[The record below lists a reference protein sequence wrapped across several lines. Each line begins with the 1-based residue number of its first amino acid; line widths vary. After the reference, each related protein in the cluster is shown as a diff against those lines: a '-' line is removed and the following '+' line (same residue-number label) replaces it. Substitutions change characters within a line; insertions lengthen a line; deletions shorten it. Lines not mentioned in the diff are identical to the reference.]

1 MDNRPRGREKNVT
14 GGGAGVHRRG
24 EGLGTGKVG
33 SGSGMPQRPAGGG
46 NGGPQRSGGQRS
58 GGTRGGVPL
67 IAILLALLLGG
78 GGGLGALSGLFGGSS
93 STPSYTPSTSYTG
106 SASSGGSAYS
116 GSVVQS
122 LFSTG
127 AASAGD
133 QWTSSANT
141 GKLNTAVAPEARAKF
156 TTLRGGG
163 KDTVTIL
170 VYMCGTDLESKN
182 SMATSDLSEMAKA
195 TIGSNV
201 NLIVYTGGC
210 RQWQN
215 NAVSSQ
221 VNQIWQVKN
230 GGLTC
235 LNQNAGTASMTDP
248 GTLQSFLKWG
258 GRNYPADRT
267 MLIFW
272 DHGGGS
278 LSGYGYDEKNPSSGS
293 MTLSQID
300 GALAG
305 AGLKYDFV
313 GFDACLMATAET
325 ALMLS
330 KYADYLIAS
339 EETEP
344 GVGWYY
350 TNWLTELSANTS
362 LPTIEVGRKIAD
374 DFVDVCARTCRGQQ
388 TTLSVVDLAE
398 LGETLG
404 DEFAAFAKDTRELI
418 QNDGYQTVSSARSG
432 AREFA
437 ASSAIDQIDLV
448 HFARNLGTDEGE
460 ALAQVLL
467 SAVKYNRTGNM
478 TNAYGLSIYFPYK
491 KASKVDQAVDTY
503 DRIGVDDEYSACIRE
518 FASLEVSG
526 QAVSGGT
533 ASPLGSLLGGSASQV
548 SSGDIAQLLGLF
560 LGGDVSSV
568 AGLTAGNTGFLS
580 GRSLSDSDIA
590 AYLAEKRF
598 DPSYLTWTDGRL
610 LLPQEQWDLVQGLDL
625 NVFYDDGTG
634 YVDLGLDNVYE
645 FDASGNLLG
654 ETDGTWLSINDQ
666 PVAYYHLSTAE
677 EGEHY
682 TITGYVPALLNG
694 ERMELILIFSD
705 ETPYGY
711 IAGARPAYADGETET
726 VARGLTEVLPGDT
739 LDFLCDYYS
748 YDGQYQDS
756 YFLGEQM
763 TVTDQMTISNTYLGE
778 GVLAMYRFTDLYGQH
793 YWTDPMD

>member
-93 STPSYTPSTSYTG
+93 FTPSYTPSTSYTG

-141 GKLNTAVAPEARAKF
+141 GRLNTAVAPEARAKF

-590 AYLAEKRF
+590 AYLAEKHF

-677 EGEHY
+677 EGDHY

-726 VARGLTEVLPGDT
+726 VARGLTEVLLGDT

>member
-141 GKLNTAVAPEARAKF
+141 GRLNTAVAPEARAKF

-568 AGLTAGNTGFLS
+568 AGLTAENTGFLS

-590 AYLAEKRF
+590 AYLAEKHF

-726 VARGLTEVLPGDT
+726 VARGLTEVLLGDT

>member
-362 LPTIEVGRKIAD
+362 LPTIEVGKKIAD

-654 ETDGTWLSINDQ
+654 ETDGTWLSINGQ

>member
-93 STPSYTPSTSYTG
+93 STPSYAPSASYTG

-210 RQWQN
+210 RQWRN

-362 LPTIEVGRKIAD
+362 LPTIEVGKKIAD

>member
-1 MDNRPRGREKNVT
+1 M
-14 GGGAGVHRRG
+14 
-24 EGLGTGKVG
+24 
-33 SGSGMPQRPAGGG
+33 
-46 NGGPQRSGGQRS
+46 
-58 GGTRGGVPL
+58 
-67 IAILLALLLGG
+67 
-78 GGGLGALSGLFGGSS
+78 
-93 STPSYTPSTSYTG
+93 
-106 SASSGGSAYS
+106 
-116 GSVVQS
+116 
-122 LFSTG
+122 
-127 AASAGD
+127 
-133 QWTSSANT
+133 
-141 GKLNTAVAPEARAKF
+141 
-156 TTLRGGG
+156 
-163 KDTVTIL
+163 
-170 VYMCGTDLESKN
+170 
-182 SMATSDLSEMAKA
+182 
-195 TIGSNV
+195 
-201 NLIVYTGGC
+201 
-210 RQWQN
+210 
-215 NAVSSQ
+215 
-221 VNQIWQVKN
+221 
-230 GGLTC
+230 
-235 LNQNAGTASMTDP
+235 
-248 GTLQSFLKWG
+248 
-258 GRNYPADRT
+258 
-267 MLIFW
+267 
-272 DHGGGS
+272 
-278 LSGYGYDEKNPSSGS
+278 
-293 MTLSQID
+293 
-300 GALAG
+300 
-305 AGLKYDFV
+305 
-313 GFDACLMATAET
+313 
-325 ALMLS
+325 
-330 KYADYLIAS
+330 
-339 EETEP
+339 
-344 GVGWYY
+344 
-350 TNWLTELSANTS
+350 
-362 LPTIEVGRKIAD
+362 
-374 DFVDVCARTCRGQQ
+374 
-388 TTLSVVDLAE
+388 
-398 LGETLG
+398 
-404 DEFAAFAKDTRELI
+404 
-418 QNDGYQTVSSARSG
+418 
-432 AREFA
+432 
-437 ASSAIDQIDLV
+437 
-448 HFARNLGTDEGE
+448 
-460 ALAQVLL
+460 
-467 SAVKYNRTGNM
+467 
-478 TNAYGLSIYFPYK
+478 
-491 KASKVDQAVDTY
+491 DQAVDTY

-654 ETDGTWLSINDQ
+654 ETDGTWLSINGQ

>member
-46 NGGPQRSGGQRS
+46 NGGPQRFGGQRS

-362 LPTIEVGRKIAD
+362 LPTIEVGKKIAD

-654 ETDGTWLSINDQ
+654 ETDGTWLSINGQ

>member
-362 LPTIEVGRKIAD
+362 LPTIEVGKKIAD

>member
-141 GKLNTAVAPEARAKF
+141 GRLNTAVAPEARAKF

-590 AYLAEKRF
+590 AYLAEKHF

-726 VARGLTEVLPGDT
+726 VARGLTEVLLGDT

>member
-141 GKLNTAVAPEARAKF
+141 GRLNTAVAPEARAKF

-195 TIGSNV
+195 TIGFNV

-568 AGLTAGNTGFLS
+568 AGLTAENTGFLS

-590 AYLAEKRF
+590 AYLAEKHF

-726 VARGLTEVLPGDT
+726 VARGLTEVLLGDT

>member
-93 STPSYTPSTSYTG
+93 STPSYAPSASYTG

-141 GKLNTAVAPEARAKF
+141 GRLNTAVAPEARAKF

-210 RQWQN
+210 RQWRN

-362 LPTIEVGRKIAD
+362 LPTIEVGKKIAD